1 VLTKST
7 GIGLCVSSMFLLLAK
22 HELLGQ
28 VEDPSGLEV
37 EVQAIQLEV
46 LLRIFPV
53 KRLPRECR
61 AVIGTI

>member
-1 VLTKST
+1 
-7 GIGLCVSSMFLLLAK
+7 MFLLLAK